1 MENQKISWKIFPQ
14 PWLLQTKGK
23 LPEPEIDHSFVE
35 DQNHSECI
43 AGPSLP
49 LQGTSLPTI
58 KDKPI
63 LVPTDTSTPQPLKSP
78 CYCSELGPMP
88 PQIAGKTWVPA
99 WTLRENK
106 SFSELVLDKMKG
118 PKEKPPL
125 NRRNIDK
132 TTKVMTDEVY
142 PQEIP
147 QIQEKV
153 TRKKSM
159 SKKLEKKSIK
169 KKIEYKMSDST
180 TNNSNDES
188 ENKDENEIEESSND
202 KQSDPESENSCLE
215 DKLVSLCGGLSPSKE
230 ENLIQKRYGCIY
242 ENFSKPSNT
251 KKQTLY
257 TGKIL
262 RRFLSD
268 ENGKAYA
275 VEVESLTLKV
285 RSGTILE
292 SVPEHLGCD
301 ISIFPLY
308 NIIAGPFEV
317 LPMKNN
323 KWNVIN
329 YEKVKE
335 RFKECEK
342 IDRKDIFNRI

>member
-23 LPEPEIDHSFVE
+23 LPEPEIDHSFAE

-49 LQGTSLPTI
+49 LQGTSLLTI

-63 LVPTDTSTPQPLKSP
+63 LVLTDTSTPQPLKSP

-153 TRKKSM
+153 TQKKSM
-159 SKKLEKKSIK
+159 STKLQKKSIK

-202 KQSDPESENSCLE
+202 KQSDPDSENSCLE

-262 RRFLSD
+262 CRFLSD
-268 ENGKAYA
+268 ENDKAYA
-275 VEVESLTLKV
+275 VRSTVLNIESQK
-285 RSGTILE
+285 
-292 SVPEHLGCD
+292 
-301 ISIFPLY
+301 
-308 NIIAGPFEV
+308 
-317 LPMKNN
+317 
-323 KWNVIN
+323 
-329 YEKVKE
+329 
-335 RFKECEK
+335 
-342 IDRKDIFNRI
+342 